1 MIATPEFAC
10 QDLVEL
16 VTEYL
21 DDKLPPDRR
30 SDFDAHLAE
39 CPYCDEYLDQIR
51 VTIALTGTVREDD
64 LSPTALAALIEA
76 FHDWKTDRDPPD
88 LGHRTVD

>member
-1 MIATPEFAC
+1 VDTTPEFAC

-21 DDKLPPDRR
+21 EGALAPDQRA
-30 SDFDAHLAE
+30 DFDAHLVD

-51 VTIALTGTVREDD
+51 RTIDLTGTIAEVD
-64 LSPTALAALIEA
+64 LSPAARETLLDA
-76 FHDWKTDRDPPD
+76 FHDWT
-88 LGHRTVD
+88 HRRTPG